1 LARTLRN
8 LAIAAALLAPAGG
21 ALAQDSNPGLGG
33 LLMHL
38 FGGGQRTPPVID
50 NVPVTHTPLIHRP
63 KKKPRDFVPSSQTR
77 GPQSSGDSTPAPS
90 APGMPTPAPTNAPAA
105 PAFSVAVI
113 GDSLAGQIASGLSD
127 DLADRPEIA
136 IQNKTKD
143 SSGLVRDDFYDWS
156 KAAVELAD
164 GPDKID
170 YVVVMIGI
178 NDSQPLRDGAD
189 VLDPLSDRWNEKY
202 RARIDALLAPFKAKK
217 IPFAWV
223 SLPPPRSDRLSA
235 DMVKLNALDR
245 AEAEKEGATIVDI
258 FDAFA
263 NSAGGFDAYGP
274 DIAGANAKLR
284 GVDGVHF
291 TKAGYDKAASFAA
304 AEIRRAID
312 RDKPANPVAE
322 LPPDIEKAA
331 KDINAQIKQDNAD
344 APASP
349 AIVERPLSGPIQS
362 LTTRPLAPDGVLAS
376 KAAKPSPEAP
386 KILRAGLPPTPV
398 AGRADDFSAGVGQ

>member
-1 LARTLRN
+1 MARAPRT
-8 LAIAAALLAPAGG
+8 LAIAAAMLAGANA
-21 ALAQDSNPGLGG
+21 ALAQDSGPGLGG
-33 LLMHL
+33 LLTHL
-38 FGGGQRTPPVID
+38 FGGGQKSPPTIE
-50 NVPVTHTPLIHRP
+50 NVPLTHTPRIHRP
-63 KKKPRDFVPSSQTR
+63 RKKPRDFVPSSQTR
-77 GPQSSGDSTPAPS
+77 GPQSVGVSTPAPS
-90 APGMPTPAPTNAPAA
+90 APGMPTPAAPAVPTA
-105 PAFSVAVI
+105 PSFFVAVI
-113 GDSLAGQIASGLSD
+113 GDSLAGQIALGLGD

-136 IQNKTKD
+136 VQNKAKD

-156 KAAVELAD
+156 KAAADLAG

-189 VLDPLSDRWNEKY
+189 VLDPLSDRWSEKY

-217 IPFAWV
+217 IPVAWV

-263 NSAGGFDAYGP
+263 NSAGAFDAYGP
-274 DIAGANAKLR
+274 DISGANAKLR

-291 TKAGYDKAASFAA
+291 TKVGYDKAASFAA

-312 RDKPANPVAE
+312 RDKPANPVAQ

-344 APASP
+344 APVSP
-349 AIVERPLSGPIQS
+349 AIVGRPLSGPIQS
-362 LTTRPLAPDGVLAS
+362 LTTHPLAPDGVLESEATH
-376 KAAKPSPEAP
+376 PSREAL
-386 KILRAGLPPTPV
+386 KILRAGLPSAPV
-398 AGRADDFSAGVGQ
+398 AGRADDFSAAIGQ